1 MASLVGV
8 RSQGCWRGS
17 CLWRTVYR
25 ERTPVLSPLY
35 RSAAHVWLTSVPSP
49 WGPCYSVSSVLV
61 FTRGRGVCY
70 LSSLPPPPPG
80 GVLAAAVA
88 VSLLE
93 QWESLS
99 VFSPRLIQHR
109 ARWCCSGVG
118 SPGACVIYAES
129 QKVKD
134 LSSQASLFGL
144 FIVCCSVHSPLSRV
158 HSHSWWRELFPL
170 GAFPMPSIWHLLRP
184 SSPSLP
190 HQSGFWTGWA
200 LEDTCTGTCS
210 PTPPHS
216 HLTKPAKPQFYFWDS
231 MSGSLLLCFLHINLP
246 CDCKDFKQPSEALM
260 MIRLLA
266 LGSFCDNIDCMKHA
280 HTHILYSEM

>member
-8 RSQGCWRGS
+8 QSQGCWLGS
-17 CLWRTVYR
+17 CLWRTVCR

-35 RSAAHVWLTSVPSP
+35 RSAAHVWLTSVLSP

-80 GVLAAAVA
+80 GLCSSCGCESFGAVRVLVRLLAATDPAPSPLMLQCGRVPGG
-88 VSLLE
+88 LCNLCG
-93 QWESLS
+93 ES
-99 VFSPRLIQHR
+99 
-109 ARWCCSGVG
+109 
-118 SPGACVIYAES
+118 ES
-129 QKVKD
+129 QRSQ
-134 LSSQASLFGL
+134 LSGE
-144 FIVCCSVHSPLSRV
+144 FIWTVCCSVHSPLSRV

-231 MSGSLLLCFLHINLP
+231 TSGSLLLFFLHINLP
-246 CDCKDFKQPSEALM
+246 FDCKDFKQPGEALM

-266 LGSFCDNIDCMKHA
+266 LGSFCDNIDCMKHT